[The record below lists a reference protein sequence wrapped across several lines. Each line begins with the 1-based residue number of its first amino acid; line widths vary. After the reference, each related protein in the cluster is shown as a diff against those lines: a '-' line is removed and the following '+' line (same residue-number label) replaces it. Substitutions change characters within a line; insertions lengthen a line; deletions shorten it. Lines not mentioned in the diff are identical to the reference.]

1 MKKYLAC
8 ATAVALSLTI
18 GSLPASAQ
26 TVGGCS
32 KDIMKNE
39 SKLISAIAKELG
51 KIAGSYFKLAAKNPL
66 GIPAGDLAGAAE
78 KAQGSLDKLFAPSG
92 KSALDKAT
100 LALEGLKAK
109 GKCDDSTL
117 LSLGMIPDLGE
128 LQNLWVKVSLA
139 QAVQSA
145 FDSSMQQTGSLLFA
159 LKQFGDTGS
168 CPACLT
174 YFEPTCKATAAV
186 WGAGSGSTLVGAL
199 ADVELDFEGAAAA
212 TSYCDLTK
220 VGGTNEFLG
229 ITAGAAAQIPPIPIS
244 FEIVPGSL
252 VIDAYACV
260 TGARSQGAIVCASG
274 AGLEAKVNY
283 TVSADGD
290 IDANGCTLST
300 DCAQADGAALGY
312 LCAPPQPGGTRD
324 TSETY
329 EGATYCFGVEPAAEG
344 DVINMS
350 SSQIST
356 AVGNIDPTDA
366 DYPTVVGADLVAC
379 TADDAAFVAGSE
391 TVNPPANTI
400 FTTGTSTFAIL
411 DTDIPVGPRAIGTV
425 SACTG
430 GGNAYCSAVGTPV
443 PSSVVTTNS
452 GTDFAAGGDVC
463 AAIWTAGPTA
473 GTQVGGF
480 VSIDG
485 LLAGDSVNIVSLVN
499 D

>member
-51 KIAGSYFKLAAKNPL
+51 KIAGSYFKLAAKNPG

-78 KAQGSLDKLFAPSG
+78 KAQGSLDKLFANSG

-100 LALEGLKAK
+100 IALEGLKGK
-109 GKCDDSTL
+109 GKCDDNTL
-117 LSLGMIPDLGE
+117 LSLGMIPDLGDLE
-128 LQNLWVKVSLA
+128 NLWVQVSLA

-186 WGAGSGSTLVGAL
+186 WGAGSGSNLVGIL
-199 ADVELDFEGAAAA
+199 DVLLNFEGATAA
-212 TSYCDLTK
+212 TNYCDLTK
-220 VGGTNEFLG
+220 VGGTDEFLG
-229 ITAGAAAQIPPIPIS
+229 LTAGAAQQLGGINIAN
-244 FEIVPGSL
+244 L
-252 VIDAYACV
+252 AYACV
-260 TGARSQGAIVCASG
+260 GGARSQGAVVCASG
-274 AGLEAKVNY
+274 AGLNAKVNY

-290 IDANGCTLST
+290 TALSGCNLAA
-300 DCAQADGAALGY
+300 DCAAADGPGLGY
-312 LCAPPQPGGTRD
+312 TCADPNPGGTRG
-324 TSETY
+324 TGETY
-329 EGATYCFGVEPAAEG
+329 EGAVFCFETVAAAEG
-344 DVINMS
+344 DSINMS

-356 AVGNIDPTDA
+356 AGGSINTGQALP
-366 DYPTVVGADLVAC
+366 DYQAVVGADLVAC
-379 TADDAAFVAGSE
+379 TSDDAAFVAG
-391 TVNPPANTI
+391 TATINPPSQTI
-400 FTTGTSTFAIL
+400 FTTGSSAFAIL
-411 DTDIPVGPRAIGTV
+411 ETDIAVGAKSVGTV
-425 SACTG
+425 SACVGG
-430 GGNAYCSAVGTPV
+430 GGNAYCSAVGTAPAT
-443 PSSVVTTNS
+443 PAAATNTGS
-452 GTDFAAGGDVC
+452 GSAAGGDVC
-463 AAIWTAGPTA
+463 AAIWRAESTAGV
-473 GTQVGGF
+473 QVGGF

-485 LLAGDSVNIVSLVN
+485 LLGTDSANIVTLVN